1 MQKTCNFYILPNA
14 RNDGRFLFCCAL
26 IEKLYAH
33 GHKVYVHCQQAHDV
47 SKFNDLLW
55 TYKEE
60 SFIPH
65 CLSGEYSLED
75 CPIQIGVNPPPSS
88 FQDVLIFLS
97 VLPQVPG
104 FYQQFSRII
113 EIVDAEPGTKET
125 LREHFQFYRS
135 QNIEIK
141 THQL

>member
-1 MQKTCNFYILPNA
+1 MLKTCNFYILPNA
-14 RNDGRFLFCCAL
+14 RQDGRFLFCCAL

-33 GHKVYVHCQQAHDV
+33 GHKVYVHCQQAHEAAH
-47 SKFNDLLW
+47 FNDLLW

-65 CLSGEYSLED
+65 GLMEEYPIED
-75 CPIQIGVNPPPSS
+75 CPVQIGFNSPTPT
-88 FQDVLIFLS
+88 FQDVLLFLTPT
-97 VLPQVPG
+97 PQVPE

-125 LREHFQFYRS
+125 LREHYQFYRS
-135 QNIEIK
+135 QNIEVK
-141 THQL
+141 THQI